1 MGIWTNPIY
10 ELCVR
15 FFLGSIN
22 LRVFWVGFYGLL
34 MLALFFF
41 GLLFR
46 DYAWAAFFVL
56 PLTSSVVYSYFGKE
70 VKKALLVIIP
80 GLLLFGVSAAI
91 LGGVLI
97 NHELFWGYLDEMPYY
112 DLSITTYDVALSY
125 LAVMIVGFMSL
136 QVPLQ
141 AFGVCIGVFAH
152 GLRESLLPTEERLD
166 TSGDFTREGVT
177 RTGVS
182 KMRVISVVPTDL
194 VEWMNEEI
202 SKGNY
207 TNQSHI
213 MEVALRGLKENEQE
227 S

>member
-1 MGIWTNPIY
+1 
-10 ELCVR
+10 
-15 FFLGSIN
+15 
-22 LRVFWVGFYGLL
+22 
-34 MLALFFF
+34 MLSLFFF

-46 DYAWAAFFVL
+46 DYAWGAFFVL
-56 PLTSSVVYSYFGKE
+56 PLTSSVLYSYFSKE
-70 VKKALLVIIP
+70 AKKALLVIVP
-80 GLLLFGVSAAI
+80 GILLFGVLAAI

-97 NHELFWGYLDEMPYY
+97 NHELFWGYLNKVPYF

-125 LAVMIVGFMSL
+125 LAVMIVGFASL

-141 AFGVCIGVFAH
+141 AFGTLIGVYAH

-182 KMRVISVVPTDL
+182 KMRVIGVVPTDL

-207 TNQSHI
+207 TNQSHV
-213 MEVALRGLKENEQE
+213 MEAALRGLKENEQE